1 VRTLITWIVAAAL
14 LAVTGAA
21 GAAPRSDLEE
31 RDSWGFSSMDLD
43 GLGHAESAHFRVW
56 YTPEAAKG
64 AAVLLARAEK
74 VRERLWSE
82 LDLHETEPI
91 RVVLLPDLPDYFH
104 RRGITNRAPP
114 WAIGLCISTE
124 ETLLIKWGQQASG
137 PWVQLHPTFVHELAH
152 LALDRATHSPE
163 LHTDGMERTTSS
175 DRHRRRVP
183 RWLHEGFAIRAAGEW
198 TLERSTT
205 LMRAGLGGSII
216 PLHKLHNGF
225 PASGFGVELAYAESF
240 HFVRFLFEEFGSP
253 AFARML
259 GQIRQGQSFDTAFV
273 TAYGQRFRLVEA
285 QWRKDLNVA
294 FTWIPVLTGS
304 SAIWFAAVMAFLL
317 AYQRQRVRMRE
328 QLAALALTEATAP
341 PRTRMNLPGLG
352 MTRDDTRP
360 RRWRVLADGTWVPN
374 TDWEPPDD
382 RGEGES

>member
-1 VRTLITWIVAAAL
+1 
-14 LAVTGAA
+14 
-21 GAAPRSDLEE
+21 
-31 RDSWGFSSMDLD
+31 
-43 GLGHAESAHFRVW
+43 
-56 YTPEAAKG
+56 
-64 AAVLLARAEK
+64 
-74 VRERLWSE
+74 
-82 LDLHETEPI
+82 
-91 RVVLLPDLPDYFH
+91 
-104 RRGITNRAPP
+104 
-114 WAIGLCISTE
+114 
-124 ETLLIKWGQQASG
+124 
-137 PWVQLHPTFVHELAH
+137 
-152 LALDRATHSPE
+152 
-163 LHTDGMERTTSS
+163 
-175 DRHRRRVP
+175 
-183 RWLHEGFAIRAAGEW
+183 
-198 TLERSTT
+198 
-205 LMRAGLGGSII
+205 
-216 PLHKLHNGF
+216 
-225 PASGFGVELAYAESF
+225 
-240 HFVRFLFEEFGSP
+240 
-253 AFARML
+253 ML